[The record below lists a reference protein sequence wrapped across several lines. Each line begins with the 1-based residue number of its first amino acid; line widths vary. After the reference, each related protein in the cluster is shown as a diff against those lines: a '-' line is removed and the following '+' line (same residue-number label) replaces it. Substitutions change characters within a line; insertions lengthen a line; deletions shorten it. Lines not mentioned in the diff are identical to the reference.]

1 MASVRIGEFMRR
13 DLLAK
18 MACGLRWAEVTVM
31 WNIPIRC
38 NQVRRVK
45 HMNDSSDR
53 QKAETSSP
61 AHAKKWIQMQRD
73 LGRAPNTVATY
84 QQALEDYLAFCS
96 RQDLLPEAAKRE
108 DIARYV
114 RDLASRPSPRGQA
127 IRALDSGTGLANAT
141 MQQRLTVVRLFYDY
155 LMEENLRPD
164 NPVGRGRYTPR
175 TGFSG
180 ARERGLIPHYQKLPW
195 LPNEEQWQA
204 ILEVTK
210 QEPLRNRV
218 MFALAYDA
226 GLRREELCTLST
238 NDIDPA
244 HRLLHIRAEH
254 TKGRRARTVPYS
266 VATSVL
272 YGAYLHHR
280 RELSRE
286 RGPLFLSE
294 SRRNHARPISIWTWS
309 KVIEGIADRA
319 EVSQFTTHTLRHLCL
334 TDLARANWDL
344 HEIATF
350 AGHRNPQTSLLYI
363 HLSGRDL
370 AKKLEQGMEAI
381 HAWRVQ
387 RLVEVLQ

>member
-1 MASVRIGEFMRR
+1 
-13 DLLAK
+13 
-18 MACGLRWAEVTVM
+18 
-31 WNIPIRC
+31 
-38 NQVRRVK
+38 
-45 HMNDSSDR
+45 MNDNFDK
-53 QKAETSSP
+53 QKAETSSS
-61 AHAKKWIQMQRD
+61 AHAQKWIQMQRD
-73 LGRAPNTVATY
+73 LGRAPNTVAAY
-84 QQALEDYLAFCS
+84 QRALEDYLAFCS
-96 RQDLLPEAAKRE
+96 RQALLPEAVKRE

-114 RDLASRPSPRGQA
+114 RDLASRPSPRGQSV
-127 IRALDSGTGLANAT
+127 RVLDSGAGLANAT

-180 ARERGLIPHYQKLPW
+180 TRERGLIPRYQKLPW
-195 LPNEEQWQA
+195 LPNEEQWTA
-204 ILEVTK
+204 ILEATK

-244 HRLLHIRAEH
+244 HRLLHIRAEQ
-254 TKGRRARTVPYS
+254 TKGRRARVVPYS
-266 VATSVL
+266 ETTSAL
-272 YGAYLHHR
+272 YVAYLHHR

-294 SRRNHARPISIWTWS
+294 SRRNHACPISIWTWS
-309 KVIEGIADRA
+309 KVIEGIADRSG
-319 EVSQFTTHTLRHLCL
+319 VPQFTTHTLRHLCL
-334 TDLARANWDL
+334 TDLARANWDI

-350 AGHRNPQTSLLYI
+350 AGHRNPQSTLLYI

-370 AKKLEQGMEAI
+370 AKKLEQGMAAI
-381 HAWRVQ
+381 HTWRAQ
-387 RLVEVLQ
+387 IMAEVLQ

>member
-1 MASVRIGEFMRR
+1 
-13 DLLAK
+13 
-18 MACGLRWAEVTVM
+18 
-31 WNIPIRC
+31 
-38 NQVRRVK
+38 
-45 HMNDSSDR
+45 
-53 QKAETSSP
+53 
-61 AHAKKWIQMQRD
+61 
-73 LGRAPNTVATY
+73 
-84 QQALEDYLAFCS
+84 
-96 RQDLLPEAAKRE
+96 
-108 DIARYV
+108 
-114 RDLASRPSPRGQA
+114 
-127 IRALDSGTGLANAT
+127 

-155 LMEENLRPD
+155 LVEENLRQD
-164 NPVGRGRYTPR
+164 NPVGRGRYTPG

-180 ARERGLIPHYQKLPW
+180 TRERGLIPRYQKLPW
-195 LPNEEQWQA
+195 LPNEEQWTA
-204 ILEVTK
+204 ILEATK
-210 QEPLRNRV
+210 QEPLRNRI

-266 VATSVL
+266 EATSVL
-272 YGAYLHHR
+272 YVAYLHHR

-309 KVIEGIADRA
+309 KVIEGIADRSG
-319 EVSQFTTHTLRHLCL
+319 VSQFTTHTLRHLCL

-370 AKKLEQGMEAI
+370 AKKLEQGMAAI
-381 HAWRVQ
+381 HTWRIQV
-387 RLVEVLQ
+387 LAEVLQ